1 MKRRLIVTLS
11 LSVTLA
17 GVHGGALAHHTDV
30 PGDGAALGQESS
42 ETLTATNGDAA
53 TLGTGNASSAPG
65 TVTRNGVSG
74 TSLLGPDGTYRVTE
88 NSPPIVNVPETTSVE
103 LVPSAAPELGAET
116 TVDETSEPVAT
127 ETTDTD
133 GDNVVDSEEVD
144 LYGTDP
150 EIWDTDGDGLSDG
163 DELFVAGTDPFVW
176 DTNGDGVSD
185 GGIAPSA
192 EAEPLVADDGAPA
205 VADEGGGTSSV
216 DSDTDRLADADEAA
230 FGTDPT
236 TPDAD
241 GDGYYDGDEV
251 NLGTDP
257 LDPASVPAAES
268 PPADEQLP
276 PTA

>member
-11 LSVTLA
+11 LSLSLV
-17 GVHGGALAHHTDV
+17 GVYGGALAQHPES
-30 PGDGAALGQESS
+30 PGDSVTLAQETT
-42 ETLTATNGDAA
+42 EDLTATNGDAA

-65 TVTRNGVSG
+65 TVTRNGVSS

-88 NSPPIVNVPETTSVE
+88 NSPPIVNVPDGTSVE
-103 LVPSAAPELGAET
+103 IVPAATAPVADAPVEASGGEPAAPDA
-116 TVDETSEPVAT
+116 
-127 ETTDTD
+127 D
-133 GDNVVDSEEVD
+133 GDWVPDSDEVNV
-144 LYGTDP
+144 YGTAPDT
-150 EIWDTDGDGLSDG
+150 WDTDGDGLSDG
-163 DELFVAGTDPFVW
+163 DELYVAGTDPFLW

-185 GGIAPSA
+185 AGIEVGAAADPLIVEDTGTVVAEDVAP
-192 EAEPLVADDGAPA
+192 EA
-205 VADEGGGTSSV
+205 SSV

-257 LDPASVPAAES
+257 LDPANFPVE
-268 PPADEQLP
+268 E
-276 PTA
+276 